1 MGDIR
6 CRLSTILGCR
16 RISQKKLCED
26 SGLAPATVNRLF
38 NENWIGIEKET
49 MIKLCE
55 TLNVGI
61 GDLFVYEKK

>member
-1 MGDIR
+1 MADIR
-6 CRLSTILGCR
+6 CRLSTIMGCR
-16 RISQKKLCED
+16 RITQKRLCED

-38 NENWIGIEKET
+38 NENWVGIERQT
-49 MIKLCE
+49 LVKLCK